1 MQVHFFPIKTHNF
14 YKKNLFLIK
23 YSIGLE
29 NNDNYTSVLMQ
40 GSGTFGVESVM
51 QTVCKPNHTKFLILE
66 NGAYGQRMAKMC
78 KLIGVEYQ
86 MESFP
91 ENRSV
96 DLNRVESILKK
107 NNKFTNV
114 VSIQS

>member
-1 MQVHFFPIKTHNF
+1 M
-14 YKKNLFLIK
+14 FLK
-23 YSIGLE
+23 GLDKE
-29 NNDNYTSVLMQ
+29 HYTSVLMQ

-51 QTVCKPNHTKFLILE
+51 QTICKPDYTKFLILE

-78 KLIGVEYQ
+78 KLIGAEYHL
-86 MESFP
+86 ESFP

-96 DLNRVESILKK
+96 DLNRVEDLLKR

-114 VSIQS
+114 GIVHSETTSG

>member
-1 MQVHFFPIKTHNF
+1 
-14 YKKNLFLIK
+14 
-23 YSIGLE
+23 
-29 NNDNYTSVLMQ
+29 MQ

-78 KLIGVEYQ
+78 KLIGVEYHL
-86 MESFP
+86 ESFP
-91 ENRSV
+91 EHRAI
-96 DLNRVESILKK
+96 DLNRVESLLKQ

-114 VSIQS
+114 VRMIAKIIKTVKEINLNLKGSCSQ